1 VELVDVDAVEPT
13 AIRAADEGMD
23 VRTVVPASSR
33 VASTTV
39 ELVDVDAVEPTAIRV
54 RWCLLLAE

>member
-1 VELVDVDAVEPT
+1 M

-33 VASTTV
+33 VASTSV
-39 ELVDVDAVEPTAIRV
+39 ELVDVDAVDWSLRQSGLQMRV
-54 RWCLLLAE
+54 WTYGGACF